1 MIQYIWI
8 SPTCMVHRRE
18 ACLATSK
25 QQVSTFLNEFKSLI
39 TRNCFQFVQRLETNK
54 AAISLGLTNELAK
67 REILNLSVVDY
78 SSGPDADKVRPGDV
92 WIFGKEINGCE
103 VYIKLKIYVVGVTKY
118 AKCISFHEA
127 DYSLNHPFKT

>member
-1 MIQYIWI
+1 
-8 SPTCMVHRRE
+8 MVRIRE
-18 ACLATSK
+18 AYLAASK

-39 TRNCFQFVQRLETNK
+39 ARNCFQFVQRLETNK
-54 AAISLGLTNELAK
+54 TAISLGLTSELAK

-78 SSGPDADKVRPGDV
+78 SSGPETDKDRPGDL

-103 VYIKLKIYVVGVTKY
+103 VYIKLKIYTVGATKY

-127 DYSLNHPFKT
+127 NYSLSHPFVT